1 MDYEEPRYHKSVV
14 EFEKLVSDP
23 ARYRKELEEWLRYSW
38 RWASTER
45 YKLVFKVQ
53 AVALRA
59 MREYL
64 DSLGF
69 VEVLPPI
76 VGPVADPGIRG
87 ARQAT
92 INYYGHEYKVMS
104 SAILYKQ
111 YMASSLGKIYIVS
124 PNVRLEPV
132 EAMYT
137 GRHLAEFVQLDVELY
152 GADYWEAMRVAEGLV
167 AHAVKVVKE
176 ELGRQLEVVLGRE
189 LPDFTPPF
197 KKYSHAEA
205 VKIVNSYGCKNDPR
219 AELSWECE
227 KLFSGL
233 HRQPVFVYDYPRGS
247 RGFYDREDPERPGV
261 LRDFDMLYPEGFGE
275 AISGAE
281 REFEPDKVVERIRE
295 GGEDPARY
303 EWFLQMLKELYPLKT
318 AGFGIGVERLTRYLC
333 GLKAVWEARPYPKVP
348 GIAPTP

>member
-1 MDYEEPRYHKSVV
+1 MDYSEPRYHRSVL
-14 EFEKLVSDP
+14 EFEKLVADSE
-23 ARYRKELEEWLRYSW
+23 RYRRELEEWLKYSW
-38 RWASTER
+38 RWASSDK

-53 AVALRA
+53 AAALRA

-76 VGPVADPGIRG
+76 VGPVTDPGIRG

-92 INYYGHEYKVMS
+92 IDYYGHEYKVMS

-111 YMASSLGKIYIVS
+111 YMAASLGKIYIVS
-124 PNVRLEPV
+124 PNVRLEPT

-137 GRHLAEFVQLDVELY
+137 GRHLAEFVQLDVEMY
-152 GADYWEAMRVAEGLV
+152 GADYWEAMKVAERLV
-167 AHAVKVVKE
+167 AHAVKAVRE
-176 ELGRQLEVVLGRE
+176 ELGRQLETVLGRE
-189 LPDFTPPF
+189 LPEFTTPF
-197 KKYSHAEA
+197 KKYPHAEA
-205 VKIVNSYGCKNDPR
+205 VKVVNSYGCKNDPR
-219 AELSWECE
+219 AELTWECE

-233 HRQPVFVYDYPRGS
+233 HRQPVFIYDYPRGS

-281 REFEPDKVVERIRE
+281 REYEPERVVERIKE

-303 EWFLQMLKELYPLKT
+303 GWFLQMLKEFYPLKT

-333 GLKAVWEARPYPKVP
+333 GLRAVWEARPYPKVP
-348 GIAPTP
+348 GVAPTP